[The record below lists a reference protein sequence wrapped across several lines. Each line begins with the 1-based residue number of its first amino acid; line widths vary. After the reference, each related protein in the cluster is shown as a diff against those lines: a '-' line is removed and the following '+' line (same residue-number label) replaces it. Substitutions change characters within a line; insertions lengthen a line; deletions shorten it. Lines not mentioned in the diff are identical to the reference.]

1 MTQAVSG
8 CGGGRLSRQDPYHV
22 PDHLS
27 WQDLFYTLNQLN
39 KVRHVWPEAILLS
52 SGAGGGTGKGQASTL
67 STLSGRKTMS
77 RTPNQPITDSMASWT
92 TYMRKL
98 IVL

>member
-8 CGGGRLSRQDPYHV
+8 CGGEDYL
-22 PDHLS
+22 
-27 WQDLFYTLNQLN
+27 
-39 KVRHVWPEAILLS
+39 A
-52 SGAGGGTGKGQASTL
+52 
-67 STLSGRKTMS
+67 
-77 RTPNQPITDSMASWT
+77 RTPTMYRIISVGRTCSQYSFHIVWQKDNESDTEPTNHDPMASWT